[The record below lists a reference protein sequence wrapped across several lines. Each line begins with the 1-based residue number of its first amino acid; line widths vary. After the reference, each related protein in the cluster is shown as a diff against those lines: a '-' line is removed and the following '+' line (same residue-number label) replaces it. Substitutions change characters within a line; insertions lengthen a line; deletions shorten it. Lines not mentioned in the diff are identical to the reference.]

1 MTTINKKLKLKR
13 GKKFDP
19 DVVELAVG
27 VIEKLFEEEKA
38 AAPEETEEFR
48 SIRVLYQPICEA
60 NNGASIQ
67 NEGFICLQ
75 DQVKGT
81 LMPSFY
87 VPVAE
92 RAGRIMDITKY
103 GLEFLFADMA
113 RSKLADSSLSR
124 IFAVNI
130 SKECL
135 TKATFITL
143 VRKLIGDYSINPQ
156 RLVFEIDAA
165 AIDLH
170 DKKLTESL
178 RAFRDLGIQL
188 AIDNYGVDN
197 ASLLKLQDI
206 EFDIIKIDRSFI
218 DRICDNRK
226 TYEIVKNIIKMAK
239 DLKIDI
245 VAKGV
250 DTKEQKE
257 LLQEMKCFYMQGRL
271 FGEPDYLSI

>member
-1 MTTINKKLKLKR
+1 
-13 GKKFDP
+13 
-19 DVVELAVG
+19 
-27 VIEKLFEEEKA
+27 
-38 AAPEETEEFR
+38 
-48 SIRVLYQPICEA
+48 
-60 NNGASIQ
+60 
-67 NEGFICLQ
+67 
-75 DQVKGT
+75 
-81 LMPSFY
+81 

-113 RSKLADSSLSR
+113 RSKLADPSLSR
-124 IFAVNI
+124 VFAVNI

-178 RAFRDLGIQL
+178 RALRDLGIQL

-271 FGEPDYLSI
+271 FGEPDYLTI